1 MERRRFSGADV
12 FPGRYSKQPGA
23 AEATPLQNSND
34 IEAKIMVDT
43 LGTVELKSGEQM
55 EIVRVVPP
63 EADWAERI
71 LPFLAHK
78 IEPWQWQMQVA
89 FSEGLPGAVQYY
101 YEGVLDGT
109 VVGNIMTIE
118 AMEAPI
124 GILGHVF
131 TPPEQRRK
139 GIASRL
145 MEALT
150 GDFRARDGR
159 ALFLHTGYDT
169 PPYHIYEDWGF
180 VGYRDTGT
188 MAWLLEE
195 DFWAKQFAPRPVAA
209 RETNWGDWAALEAL
223 SEVDSG
229 WHIRSVFL
237 NQHGFGG
244 FEGPYL
250 HIRRGL
256 MEERIRDFKVLA
268 ADDGTAMGFALL
280 APWQAFPGAPLVLDT
295 FVHPNFIDEAPAL
308 VQAIDLPDDERVLAL
323 SDSGSEGRAEALES
337 AGFAEEA
344 TIRGAVTDDDG
355 NTLDLMVFSRG

>member
-1 MERRRFSGADV
+1 
-12 FPGRYSKQPGA
+12 
-23 AEATPLQNSND
+23 
-34 IEAKIMVDT
+34 MVDA

-55 EIVRVVPP
+55 EIVRVVAP
-63 EADWAERI
+63 EPEWADRI

-109 VVGNIMTIE
+109 IVGNIMTVE
-118 AMEAPI
+118 AMDAPI

-150 GDFRARDGR
+150 ADFRARNGR

-169 PPYHIYEDWGF
+169 PPYHIYEAWGF
-180 VGYRDTGT
+180 VGYRDTGA
-188 MAWLLEE
+188 MAWVLED
-195 DFWAKQFAPRPVAA
+195 DFWAKQFAPRPVAP

-223 SEVDSG
+223 GEVDTG
-229 WHIRSVFL
+229 WHIRSIFL

-250 HIRRGL
+250 YVRRGL

-268 ADDGTAMGFALL
+268 ADDGAAMGFALL
-280 APWQAFPGAPLVLDT
+280 APWKAFPGAPLVLDT
-295 FVHPNFIDEAPAL
+295 FVHPAFTDEAPAL
-308 VQAIDLPDDERVLAL
+308 VQAVALPDDERVLAF
-323 SDSGSEGRAEALES
+323 SDLGSVGRAEALHS
-337 AGFAEEA
+337 VGFAELA
-344 TIRGAVTDDDG
+344 TLPRAVTDGAG
-355 NTLDLMVFSRG
+355 NAIDLKIFSRG